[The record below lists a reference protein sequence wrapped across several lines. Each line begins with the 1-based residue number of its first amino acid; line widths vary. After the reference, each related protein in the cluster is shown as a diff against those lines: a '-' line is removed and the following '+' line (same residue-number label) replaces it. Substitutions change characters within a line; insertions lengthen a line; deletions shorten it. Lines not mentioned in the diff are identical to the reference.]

1 MCYDQITSF
10 DIYTRTQLFK
20 KEDFWTVLSADIDN
34 KEYAIYLEINDR
46 FKFKNF
52 GEYCKFYNML
62 DNYLL
67 ADVMIQFS
75 DLMYENYT
83 LDPLY
88 YNTLPGY
95 AVDAFLYNHKPQV
108 ALLMIQRMYEDYE
121 EHKRGGLSF
130 SMKRYVDIKNR

>member
-34 KEYAIYLEINDR
+34 KEYATYLEINDR
-46 FKFKNF
+46 FKFRNF

-75 DLMYENYT
+75 DLMYEN
-83 LDPLY
+83 
-88 YNTLPGY
+88 
-95 AVDAFLYNHKPQV
+95 
-108 ALLMIQRMYEDYE
+108 
-121 EHKRGGLSF
+121 
-130 SMKRYVDIKNR
+130 